1 MNGDDT
7 VSDFAKNLRQFR
19 KEKGYTQIE
28 LAKLINYGYTA
39 IANYESTRNEPSL
52 DTLIDL
58 ARILD
63 VTTDELIGAYP
74 LTDESQILARFKRL
88 STENQRIVSELIN
101 ALL

>member
-1 MNGDDT
+1 M
-7 VSDFAKNLRQFR
+7 SDFAKNLRQFR

-52 DTLIDL
+52 DTLIEL

-63 VTTDELIGAYP
+63 VTTDELIGAHP
-74 LTDESQILARFKRL
+74 LTDENQILPRYKRL
-88 STENQRIVSELIN
+88 SAKNQRIVSELID